1 MLLSLPPDIEK
12 KCESTSSSFSDKSN
26 NFFSVRHESDKTSF
40 EVMVAAQLIND
51 QSQAEFR

>member
-12 KCESTSSSFSDKSN
+12 MWVDFFIVFRQKQQ
-26 NFFSVRHESDKTSF
+26 FFSVRHESDKTSF